1 MKMSKLKLY
10 LKRLKIDSTKHTFS
24 QPDYEGFFSTPKGD
38 FHAVG
43 WLNELSD
50 LSLTI
55 EKVTDEKLGNKFLN
69 KKYFNWKNKK
79 K

>member
-1 MKMSKLKLY
+1 MSKTKLY
-10 LKRLKIDSTKHTFS
+10 LKRIKIDSTKYTFS
-24 QPDYEGFFSTPKGD
+24 QPDYEGFFSTSKGD
-38 FHAVG
+38 FYAVG

-69 KKYFNWKNKK
+69 KKYFNWKYKK
-79 K
+79 TE